1 MFSSLTQGVGNVLW
15 LVHGNP
21 QAAKSTTH
29 SRKVGV
35 PPAERR
41 ATSLEQ
47 DAMIVI
53 DPARS
58 LIVEDQYLDVQAVMD
73 RSSQLTD

>member
-1 MFSSLTQGVGNVLW
+1 
-15 LVHGNP
+15 
-21 QAAKSTTH
+21 
-29 SRKVGV
+29 
-35 PPAERR
+35 
-41 ATSLEQ
+41 LEQ